1 MNASETPNAPA
12 PQRSRLFGRRIIKPR
27 FQIKFSLAI
36 FALLSLMIG
45 AIWWSGNQFIVHMV
59 DAGLIQKTDAVTH
72 VHTLTHVIIRSV
84 MFTWIL
90 AFGVALFYSHL
101 IAGPIYR
108 FGHVLGRMKQGDLT
122 LSVRLRR
129 FDEFQDLA
137 KDFDEVLGVLRQK
150 ARGDR
155 EFVFD
160 RLSLIEKRLEEMRNP
175 SDPEK
180 IDGILGQIREIKEKP
195 SSFLY

>member
-84 MFTWIL
+84 MFTCNS
-90 AFGVALFYSHL
+90 VAS
-101 IAGPIYR
+101 
-108 FGHVLGRMKQGDLT
+108 
-122 LSVRLRR
+122 
-129 FDEFQDLA
+129 
-137 KDFDEVLGVLRQK
+137 
-150 ARGDR
+150 AR
-155 EFVFD
+155 
-160 RLSLIEKRLEEMRNP
+160 
-175 SDPEK
+175 
-180 IDGILGQIREIKEKP
+180 
-195 SSFLY
+195 